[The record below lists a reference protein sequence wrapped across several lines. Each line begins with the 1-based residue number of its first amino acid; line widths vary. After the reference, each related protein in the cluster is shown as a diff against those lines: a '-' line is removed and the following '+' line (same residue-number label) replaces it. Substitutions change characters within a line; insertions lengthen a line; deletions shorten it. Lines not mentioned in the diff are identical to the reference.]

1 MTNIINF
8 FNINKVKKKTFKYMS
23 EKEFYNKIR
32 LDENGKLITVVNT
45 KTNIDTKV
53 GNRYSFFK
61 KIKLDDTNRIKIVF
75 E

>member
-1 MTNIINF
+1 
-8 FNINKVKKKTFKYMS
+8 MS